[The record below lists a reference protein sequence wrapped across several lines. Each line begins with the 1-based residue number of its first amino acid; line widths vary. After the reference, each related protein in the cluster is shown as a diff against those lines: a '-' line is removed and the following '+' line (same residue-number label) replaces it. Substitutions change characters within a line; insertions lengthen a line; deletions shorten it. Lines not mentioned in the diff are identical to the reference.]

1 MRINL
6 LLGLATACLFSSMT
20 LPVNAEDNT
29 KQSDNNTRLYVEAY
43 GFFPLETHSKTTLNN
58 NITSETLDLNDVLDM
73 LTGVFS
79 GKVAVE
85 KGRFGLQAG
94 LDHLSFRTSEM
105 VSSWQSSNPI
115 QNESHPRLPQ
125 RRINSEGSIK
135 SVTDTEQTLFDLAL
149 RYRGG
154 AIQKPRM
161 TPGAVSFVGFAGMR
175 LIDASLDMDV
185 SFKDDVTF
193 EGILSSRKLQRHIEA
208 EAGETWHNTWMQPLV
223 GMNTTVA
230 LGEDWQAFLAMDA
243 GGFGLNG
250 KQDLSGTVEAGLAYA
265 LGNSAQISL
274 AYRYFGIE
282 YSAHNGRNGYSSTQ
296 NGVSMGF
303 RWLFD

>member
-1 MRINL
+1 MPLVGYAQNL
-6 LLGLATACLFSSMT
+6 RTCLFSSMT

-58 NITSETLDLNDVLDM
+58 NITSEMLDLNDVLDM

-125 RRINSEGSIK
+125 RRINSEGTKI
-135 SVTDTEQTLFDLAL
+135 
-149 RYRGG
+149 
-154 AIQKPRM
+154 
-161 TPGAVSFVGFAGMR
+161 
-175 LIDASLDMDV
+175 
-185 SFKDDVTF
+185 
-193 EGILSSRKLQRHIEA
+193 
-208 EAGETWHNTWMQPLV
+208 
-223 GMNTTVA
+223 
-230 LGEDWQAFLAMDA
+230 
-243 GGFGLNG
+243 
-250 KQDLSGTVEAGLAYA
+250 
-265 LGNSAQISL
+265 
-274 AYRYFGIE
+274 YRYFATRRISHTHPWRTKSRRRRARRALVREIFGSTRE
-282 YSAHNGRNGYSSTQ
+282 GRCNRATSLPRIHPTW
-296 NGVSMGF
+296 F
-303 RWLFD
+303 RHR

>member
-79 GKVAVE
+79 GKIAVE

-94 LDHLSFRTSEM
+94 LDHLRFRTSEM

-185 SFKDDVTF
+185 SFKDDVTV
-193 EGILSSRKLQRHIEA
+193 EGILPSHKLRREIESKA
-208 EAGETWHNTWMQPLV
+208 SETWHNTWVQPLI

-250 KQDLSGTVEAGLAYA
+250 KHDLSGTIEAGLAYA

>member
-6 LLGLATACLFSSMT
+6 LLGLATACLFFPLT

-29 KQSDNNTRLYVEAY
+29 KQSDNNTRLYVESY

-58 NITSETLDLNDVLDM
+58 NITSETLNLNDVLDM

-115 QNESHPRLPQ
+115 RNERHPRLPQ
-125 RRINSEGSIK
+125 RKINSSGSIK

-161 TPGAVSFVGFAGMR
+161 KPGAISFVGFAGMR

-208 EAGETWHNTWMQPLV
+208 EAGET
-223 GMNTTVA
+223 
-230 LGEDWQAFLAMDA
+230 
-243 GGFGLNG
+243 
-250 KQDLSGTVEAGLAYA
+250 
-265 LGNSAQISL
+265 
-274 AYRYFGIE
+274 
-282 YSAHNGRNGYSSTQ
+282 
-296 NGVSMGF
+296 
-303 RWLFD
+303 